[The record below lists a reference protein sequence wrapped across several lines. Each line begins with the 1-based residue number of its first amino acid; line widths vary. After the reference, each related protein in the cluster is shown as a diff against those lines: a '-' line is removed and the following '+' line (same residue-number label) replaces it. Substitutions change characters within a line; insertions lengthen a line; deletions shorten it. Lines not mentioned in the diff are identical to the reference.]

1 MEREIIYQKDG
12 YTLRL
17 TQKEDAM
24 EYYENN
30 FNPIDPDIVRLTGSQ
45 SSYTQDEVVMTLF

>member
-45 SSYTQDEVVMTLF
+45 SSYLMLLTLVS

>member
-30 FNPIDPDIVRLTGSQ
+30 FNSIDPDIVRLTGSQ
-45 SSYTQDEVVMTLF
+45 SSY